1 MIFPLLKLSQK
12 RFKSTIKIS
21 ATVSENLGCMGKEKK
36 KKRFKRF
43 FSKKKIL
50 INVFKYSIK
59 LLQNT
64 ITSLFTHKPNEQQLD
79 TWIFF

>member
-36 KKRFKRF
+36 KRF